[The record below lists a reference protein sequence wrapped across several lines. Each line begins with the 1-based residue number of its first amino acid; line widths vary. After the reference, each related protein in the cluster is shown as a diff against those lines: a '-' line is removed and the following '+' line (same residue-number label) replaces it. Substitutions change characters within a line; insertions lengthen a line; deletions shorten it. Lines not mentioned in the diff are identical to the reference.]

1 VVQATAVRNHNDS
14 FTEAKRAALAIP
26 ADHRITDRA
35 QPPRRAARRPVLP
48 GSFVSA
54 QFLVRRESISG
65 TSPVYAASRIN

>member
-35 QPPRRAARRPVLP
+35 QPPRRPARPVLP
-48 GSFVSA
+48 GPFVSA
-54 QFLVRRESISG
+54 QFLVVSGPSKRPMSIEFS
-65 TSPVYAASRIN
+65 SYPA